1 MGLAETQLSLG
12 HAYCEGTPSHQKDM
26 EKITNACFLEASCTS
41 PVLRL
46 GKRSPKNTPNK
57 GPEPKGCAVAI
68 TQGRIPTVIPY
79 SVKLPI
85 VVKASLWNCL
95 AGNTANLLH
104 TIGHYDGQMDQMMK
118 LLQNNG
124 SHFNFGSLKNALRE
138 NYQVINTPKKMDFV
152 ALSTS
157 MRNVCLPMLVSLE
170 LNVGAFYEH
179 VIGICPSKPR
189 DGGETQFFIIDG
201 AHPQLQAIEFSLDNL
216 NWCCGGSNCFSV
228 VNEGFFLCPRPKR
241 TKSIVSRWSSKY
253 KTKED
258 IEMAGVCVCLGVDK
272 VKIPEH
278 MRALNTV
285 RWRID
290 EAIKIAKGN

>member
-1 MGLAETQLSLG
+1 
-12 HAYCEGTPSHQKDM
+12 
-26 EKITNACFLEASCTS
+26 
-41 PVLRL
+41 
-46 GKRSPKNTPNK
+46 
-57 GPEPKGCAVAI
+57 
-68 TQGRIPTVIPY
+68 
-79 SVKLPI
+79 
-85 VVKASLWNCL
+85 
-95 AGNTANLLH
+95 
-104 TIGHYDGQMDQMMK
+104 MDQMIK

-124 SHFNFGSLKNALRE
+124 SPFNFGSLKNALRE
-138 NYQVINTPKKMDFV
+138 NYQIINTPKKMDFV

-241 TKSIVSRWSSKY
+241 TKNIVSLWSSKY
-253 KTKED
+253 KTKQD

-285 RWRID
+285 RRRID
-290 EAIKIAKGN
+290 EVIKIAKGN